1 MTYFCSFL
9 HYEIGCIFLIESCL
23 QKLHTTSISILSTR
37 ADIVKISRKLEYAFR
52 VMAQLGRYYE
62 RGALV
67 NIEALS
73 EAERI
78 PSNYLVQILNELRLS
93 GIIHSKRGK
102 QGGYALAKSPDQISL
117 FSIVDSVDPE
127 FLKASYE
134 KSGQSGGKVS
144 QFWSQIS
151 EQLIKDLSDQSL
163 ESLMGDEVGSMYY
176 I

>member
-1 MTYFCSFL
+1 MCR
-9 HYEIGCIFLIESCL
+9 IFLIESFL
-23 QKLHTTSISILSTR
+23 QKLHTAHRFIKSNETQT
-37 ADIVKISRKLEYAFR
+37 VKISRKLEYSFR

-73 EAERI
+73 EAELI

-93 GIIHSKRGK
+93 GIINSKRGK

-117 FSIVDSVDPE
+117 FSIVESVDPE

-134 KSGQSGGKVS
+134 KAGQSGAKVS
-144 QFWSQIS
+144 QLWAQLS
-151 EQLIKDLSDQSL
+151 EQLSKELSEQSL